1 MSCTDTLTSKGEP
14 MRAAIIIALCGIL
27 AILALCTGCV
37 TTKASIH
44 IDKVVELDKRPIHEG
59 PMNVGVRIE
68 MFSNSKR

>member
-1 MSCTDTLTSKGEP
+1 MNKIEVAVVL
-14 MRAAIIIALCGIL
+14 ALCGIL
-27 AILALCTGCV
+27 AIVALCAGCV